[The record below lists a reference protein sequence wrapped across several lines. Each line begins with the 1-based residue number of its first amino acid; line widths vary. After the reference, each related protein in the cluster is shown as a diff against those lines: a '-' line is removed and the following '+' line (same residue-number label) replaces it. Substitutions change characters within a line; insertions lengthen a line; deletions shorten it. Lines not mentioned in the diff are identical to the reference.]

1 MAVATWPNPI
11 GFIQTILPV
20 YPVAGSS
27 LGIVKRGKSVMGGS
41 VGCRGRSVV
50 GTSNA
55 AAKKQ
60 RDHYEKIHREYA
72 AHYYD
77 QWSMEHRDRF
87 INAAIF

>member
-1 MAVATWPNPI
+1 
-11 GFIQTILPV
+11 
-20 YPVAGSS
+20 
-27 LGIVKRGKSVMGGS
+27 MGGS
-41 VGCRGRSVV
+41 VGRRGRSVV

-77 QWSMEHRDRF
+77 KWSMEFRDRF
-87 INAAIF
+87 INAAIFEDVELENTRIAEIMCGDGPLTSYLISQDRPHRYIGF